1 MASKKIVIVSE
12 KSQKEYTAEE
22 IQTFACSA
30 KTRRNLAILLGVHYN
45 TITNTEKDNP
55 EFCEAMNAGFAD
67 SVKPVIE
74 ALYKK
79 AQEGEIGHIKYVL
92 NNVASDEWSEKS
104 KVENTIKGITHESI
118 LQEIENAKSD
128 TKPTE

>member
-1 MASKKIVIVSE
+1 MACKKIVIVSE

-22 IQTFACSA
+22 IQTLACEA
-30 KTRRNLAILLGVHYN
+30 KTRRRLAILLGVHYN

-55 EFCEAMNAGFAD
+55 EFCEAMNAGFNE

-79 AQEGEIGHIKYVL
+79 AKEGEIGHIKYVL
-92 NNVASDEWSEKS
+92 NNVAADEWSERS
-104 KVENTIKGITHESI
+104 KVEQKIDISTPEKILEDLEKDEPINTE
-118 LQEIENAKSD
+118 A
-128 TKPTE
+128 